1 MSFVRRAVVLT
12 DAFVVVG
19 TLAMCTAPAARAYGI
34 IGRANLDGSGVN
46 QSFITEGQ
54 ISLGVVV
61 DGTHIYWANDA
72 STVSGPISI
81 ARANLD
87 GTGVNLTFIPGA
99 IAPRGV
105 AVDGSHIYWVN
116 QTGSIARANLDGSG
130 ANESFITFVDE
141 PVGVAVDGTHI
152 YWSSSFEN
160 TIARANLD
168 GTGVNQSFITMNPQG
183 LGSQPRG
190 VAVDGTHVYWANS
203 GAFVPEP
210 GTGLLVMTGLLGL
223 ALRRR
228 RV

>member
-1 MSFVRRAVVLT
+1 VSFVRRAVVLT

-72 STVSGPISI
+72 STVSGTI
-81 ARANLD
+81 
-87 GTGVNLTFIPGA
+87 
-99 IAPRGV
+99 
-105 AVDGSHIYWVN
+105 
-116 QTGSIARANLDGSG
+116 SIARANLDGSG